1 MAARRAGKKWPKQTR
16 KGKKK
21 GPVSMKRSSAVS
33 MPAKMIPNDNVDVR
47 VGSKD
52 ALKQLTELL
61 KKNKIVLVLIYADWC
76 GHCQTFKKGEW
87 ATLQGEPG
95 RKIPM
100 AQIQAEALDKT
111 PLADTPVDG
120 YPYVGVVGQDRRMAN
135 IANPRDMRTMR
146 AVVNADP
153 EEVLSG
159 AAAANGAENVPMNV
173 EDENENENEN
183 EAADVNM
190 NAAEEDEDETLSEP
204 MDSATAES
212 QANQFQ
218 ETLNT
223 IVPGSASL
231 AADEY
236 STTGTMN
243 RTNSSKR
250 GPAPS
255 ATMAR
260 INAGPSA
267 APATPPDLAGDV
279 AATANGTGNNFT
291 GKRVS
296 LNTVSASGPLMGGSL
311 FATLKGIASNGIKIA
326 SAAVPQLPRGGGARK
341 TRRNKAPAG
350 SKPRRRLTA
359 RKLRR

>member
-1 MAARRAGKKWPKQTR
+1 
-16 KGKKK
+16 
-21 GPVSMKRSSAVS
+21 

-159 AAAANGAENVPMNV
+159 SPAENVPMNV
-173 EDENENENEN
+173 ESEEEN

-190 NAAEEDEDETLSEP
+190 NGAEEDEDETLSEP

-243 RTNSSKR
+243 AATAANGSKR

-326 SAAVPQLPRGGGARK
+326 SSAVPQLPRGGGARK
-341 TRRNKAPAG
+341 TRRNKAAAG

>member
-1 MAARRAGKKWPKQTR
+1 
-16 KGKKK
+16 
-21 GPVSMKRSSAVS
+21 
-33 MPAKMIPNDNVDVR
+33 
-47 VGSKD
+47 
-52 ALKQLTELL
+52 
-61 KKNKIVLVLIYADWC
+61 
-76 GHCQTFKKGEW
+76 
-87 ATLQGEPG
+87 
-95 RKIPM
+95 
-100 AQIQAEALDKT
+100 
-111 PLADTPVDG
+111 
-120 YPYVGVVGQDRRMAN
+120 
-135 IANPRDMRTMR
+135 MR

-159 AAAANGAENVPMNV
+159 SPAENVPMNV
-173 EDENENENEN
+173 ESEDENEP
-183 EAADVNM
+183 ADVNM
-190 NAAEEDEDETLSEP
+190 NGAEEDENEDETLSEP

-243 RTNSSKR
+243 KTNGSKR

-279 AATANGTGNNFT
+279 AATANGTANNFT

-296 LNTVSASGPLMGGSL
+296 LNTVSATDRPLMGGSL

-341 TRRNKAPAG
+341 TRRNKAAAG